1 MPPPAQFTKEA
12 ILNEAFEILRS
23 EGIEAVS
30 ARSIAKRLGS
40 STQPVY
46 SAYASMDSLK
56 ADLVEMARGFA
67 SSFLVTND
75 EGEEPFLSI
84 GIQYLR
90 LARGEREVF
99 KLLYMSGLD
108 GIDPADPFSPAE
120 LIERMKF
127 DGHLT
132 TLDEATLRRLLGDM
146 WVFTHGLATL
156 LYAAKTIPD
165 EATLR
170 EKLKRVGG
178 ALIMHELSV
187 DGKGEL
193 KCE

>member
-30 ARSIAKRLGS
+30 ARAIAKRLGS

-46 SAYASMDSLK
+46 SAYDSMDSLK
-56 ADLVEMARGFA
+56 ADLVEMAKDFA

-90 LARGEREVF
+90 LARGA
-99 KLLYMSGLD
+99 G
-108 GIDPADPFSPAE
+108 GIQASVHVRPRRDRPGQPF
-120 LIERMKF
+120 
-127 DGHLT
+127 
-132 TLDEATLRRLLGDM
+132 
-146 WVFTHGLATL
+146 LA
-156 LYAAKTIPD
+156 
-165 EATLR
+165 
-170 EKLKRVGG
+170 GG
-178 ALIMHELSV
+178 AYRADEI
-187 DGKGEL
+187 
-193 KCE
+193 

>member
-30 ARSIAKRLGS
+30 ARAIAKRLGS

-46 SAYASMDSLK
+46 SAYDSMDSLK
-56 ADLVEMARGFA
+56 ADLVEMAKDFA

-108 GIDPADPFSPAE
+108 GIDPASPFSLAE

-127 DGHLT
+127 DGHLM
-132 TLDEATLRRLLGDM
+132 TLDEAGLKRLLGDM
-146 WVFTHGLATL
+146 WVYTHGLATL
-156 LYAAKTIPD
+156 LYAAKEVPD